1 MKKLVLICSVLA
13 AISFSCQKE
22 VIRPNVVSSST
33 DTEEQ
38 GDHHY
43 LKSPIKKE
51 DKTTSTGSNNGS
63 GITDP
68 NNDPDIARNKSK
80 RN

>member
-38 GDHHY
+38 GDDHY

-51 DKTTSTGSNNGS
+51 DKTTSAGS

-80 RN
+80 SN

>member
-1 MKKLVLICSVLA
+1 MVLICSVLA

-33 DTEEQ
+33 CTEEQ
-38 GDHHY
+38 GDNHY
-43 LKSPIKKE
+43 LKSPIKE
-51 DKTTSTGSNNGS
+51 DKTTSTGTTNGS